1 MPQSSEEILCILRL
15 ATVDKSRT
23 FLTRS
28 FALWTLP
35 LRRENLTD
43 MSNTVR
49 IKQGA
54 DIRLVGEPS
63 LECAEAPQTKLYAVQ
78 PTDFPGL
85 TPKLAVKEGTE
96 VKPVN
101 PCFTTKPSRP
111 SNSSALFQG
120 L

>member
-1 MPQSSEEILCILRL
+1 MPQSSEEILSILRL

-28 FALWTLP
+28 FALWTLT

-49 IKQGA
+49 INQGA

-63 LECAEAPQTKLYAVQ
+63 LECVEAPQTKLYVLQAYG
-78 PTDFPGL
+78 PEH
-85 TPKLAVKEGTE
+85 LALVDGGR
-96 VKPVN
+96 VVN
-101 PCFTTKPSRP
+101 LHPDIS
-111 SNSSALFQG
+111 
-120 L
+120 